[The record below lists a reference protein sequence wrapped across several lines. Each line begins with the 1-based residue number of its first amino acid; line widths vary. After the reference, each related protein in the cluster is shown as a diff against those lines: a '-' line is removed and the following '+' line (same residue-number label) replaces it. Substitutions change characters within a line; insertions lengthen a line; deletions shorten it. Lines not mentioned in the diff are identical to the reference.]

1 MIKSL
6 VKDILDDVQ
15 TISYKKLENR
25 LERYDEVA
33 FDIFDT
39 LIKRNVPKPIDVF
52 ELMEKCLGYNDFCKN
67 RIRAEIE
74 ARRVSAEVTL
84 KDIYTVMKSY
94 DDNTKHILMK
104 AEIEYERNLCI
115 ANKDMID
122 IYNKI
127 VKNKRVFLISDMY
140 LCKEVIES
148 ILEKNN
154 IIGYEELIISN
165 EIGKSKADGELF
177 KYVLSKYGCKNMCH
191 VGNNFMADYI
201 SPKKLRLKSY
211 KIKTNTYRLPRKYI
225 IDRDKGQFLNA
236 FLNNNHDAY
245 KDYFY
250 NFGYERFGPVLY
262 GFIKWM
268 YEDMKREGIQE
279 VYFMARDGYIME
291 KVYRELGYNN
301 DIPDKYFEASR
312 RSLRVPSYCKD
323 SSLESVIKE
332 SPLLSTTNMEQLLDS
347 LGLEI
352 LDYKDKIEKYGF
364 TLDEHIKRDELIYNN
379 DFIKFYEEI
388 KQDVVDNSN
397 KELKE
402 LIKYLKQF
410 DFSKKIAI
418 VDIGWGGSMQKN
430 LIQTLNNQGI
440 SNDITGYYLGLSKK
454 SKQNLGANGYKAKGY
469 LFDCLNND
477 TDTDIVIAFRP
488 LFETLFLE
496 QAGSVKCYETQK
508 DGKTISV
515 RYEYEYVKDK
525 ELSHEAKKVLN
536 IQTGAVDFVRA
547 FKDSKVSAYINSDK
561 EILFKYIYETGT
573 NPNMEDV
580 RRFGDF
586 IFFNNG
592 CGNYLAKPQKLRKYI
607 VNPKMCLSDL
617 SESQWK
623 LGFLKYIIKV
633 PFPYLRLYLMLHK
646 MNNNEED

>member
-1 MIKSL
+1 ML
-6 VKDILDDVQ
+6 
-15 TISYKKLENR
+15 
-25 LERYDEVA
+25 
-33 FDIFDT
+33 
-39 LIKRNVPKPIDVF
+39 
-52 ELMEKCLGYNDFCKN
+52 
-67 RIRAEIE
+67 
-74 ARRVSAEVTL
+74 
-84 KDIYTVMKSY
+84 
-94 DDNTKHILMK
+94 
-104 AEIEYERNLCI
+104 
-115 ANKDMID
+115 
-122 IYNKI
+122 
-127 VKNKRVFLISDMY
+127 
-140 LCKEVIES
+140 
-148 ILEKNN
+148 
-154 IIGYEELIISN
+154 
-165 EIGKSKADGELF
+165 
-177 KYVLSKYGCKNMCH
+177 
-191 VGNNFMADYI
+191 
-201 SPKKLRLKSY
+201 
-211 KIKTNTYRLPRKYI
+211 
-225 IDRDKGQFLNA
+225 
-236 FLNNNHDAY
+236 NNHDAY

-291 KVYRELGYNN
+291 KVYRELEYNN

>member
-1 MIKSL
+1 M
-6 VKDILDDVQ
+6 
-15 TISYKKLENR
+15 
-25 LERYDEVA
+25 
-33 FDIFDT
+33 
-39 LIKRNVPKPIDVF
+39 
-52 ELMEKCLGYNDFCKN
+52 
-67 RIRAEIE
+67 
-74 ARRVSAEVTL
+74 
-84 KDIYTVMKSY
+84 
-94 DDNTKHILMK
+94 
-104 AEIEYERNLCI
+104 
-115 ANKDMID
+115 
-122 IYNKI
+122 
-127 VKNKRVFLISDMY
+127 
-140 LCKEVIES
+140 
-148 ILEKNN
+148 
-154 IIGYEELIISN
+154 
-165 EIGKSKADGELF
+165 
-177 KYVLSKYGCKNMCH
+177 
-191 VGNNFMADYI
+191 
-201 SPKKLRLKSY
+201 
-211 KIKTNTYRLPRKYI
+211 
-225 IDRDKGQFLNA
+225 
-236 FLNNNHDAY
+236 
-245 KDYFY
+245 
-250 NFGYERFGPVLY
+250 
-262 GFIKWM
+262 
-268 YEDMKREGIQE
+268 
-279 VYFMARDGYIME
+279 
-291 KVYRELGYNN
+291 
-301 DIPDKYFEASR
+301 
-312 RSLRVPSYCKD
+312 
-323 SSLESVIKE
+323 
-332 SPLLSTTNMEQLLDS
+332 
-347 LGLEI
+347 
-352 LDYKDKIEKYGF
+352 
-364 TLDEHIKRDELIYNN
+364 
-379 DFIKFYEEI
+379 
-388 KQDVVDNSN
+388 DNSN